1 MRFSVRIILIMF
13 LALHFLSCSERSRD
27 AKEFLAEAENAY
39 KKGNY
44 TLAKLK
50 IDSIKI
56 NFPKSFAEI
65 NAGYALMQE
74 IRLSENIRNIAYCDS
89 MLNISYN
96 QLNEMLT
103 KFDFVRDERY
113 QEFGEYYPK
122 IYPHK
127 SSLNQ
132 NGLRS
137 GVREKGTLFIE
148 SVLSGH
154 SIKHYK
160 VRITSDDGSFAES
173 NSVKTDGLNYTFNTL
188 EKSYEIVRYSG
199 HDENGIAQYI
209 YSYRDKPLT
218 VRFVSSG
225 NRTATS
231 LLSNSSKQAISQS
244 FELSNLLLSI
254 EQLKIEKEKSE
265 VLIQYLKSKET
276 VE

>member
-1 MRFSVRIILIMF
+1 MI
-13 LALHFLSCSERSRD
+13 LALNFISCSERSRG
-27 AKEFLAEAENAY
+27 AKDFLTEAENAY
-39 KKGNY
+39 KEGNY

-56 NFPKSFAEI
+56 NFPKAFDEI
-65 NAGYALMQE
+65 NVGFALMQE
-74 IRLSENIRNIAYCDS
+74 VRQAENIRNISYCDS
-89 MLNISYN
+89 MLNVSYN

-103 KFDFVRDERY
+103 NFDFVRDDRY

-122 IYPHK
+122 VYPHK

-154 SIKHYK
+154 SIKHNK
-160 VRITSDDGSFAES
+160 VRITSNDGSYAETS
-173 NSVKTDGLNYTFNTL
+173 SVTADGLNYTFNTL

-199 HDENGIAQYI
+199 YDENGIAQYI
-209 YSYRDKPLT
+209 YTYRDKPIT
-218 VRFVSSG
+218 VHFVG
-225 NRTATS
+225 KRTTTS
-231 LLSNSSKQAISQS
+231 QLSNSSKQAISQS

-265 VLIQYLKSKET
+265 VLIRYLKSKEG